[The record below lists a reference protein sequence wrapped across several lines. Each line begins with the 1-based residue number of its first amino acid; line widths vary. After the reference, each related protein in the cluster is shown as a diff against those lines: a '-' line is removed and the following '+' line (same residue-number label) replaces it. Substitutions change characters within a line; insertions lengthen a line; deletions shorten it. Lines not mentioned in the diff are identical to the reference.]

1 MVETCEVTPEVEK
14 ELAALMLLP
23 IIIVGAAVLL
33 DMLDPIA
40 WNLLED
46 GAIALIV
53 GVAADIVGICCLFCP
68 PIMLIC
74 GMVAPVL

>member
-1 MVETCEVTPEVEK
+1 MDETCEVTPEVEK

-33 DMLDPIA
+33 ETLDPIA

-46 GAIALIV
+46 GAVALIV
-53 GVAADIVGICCLFCP
+53 GVAADIVGNCCIFC